1 MRNWIINPNGVGATD
16 TNTNQ
21 KTKLLCCC
29 HLCECIGYD
38 HDGESVS
45 ELDLEPDEMNNIQG
59 DESGC
64 PTCDE
69 CASLTR
75 DADVTFSLEITDLVT
90 SIDLTEEASQ
100 LEEEAEIAYITVY
113 DDGIQRGWDRGQVV
127 FFPELHRAGISW
139 GGDPEW
145 TDADSI
151 EDAVERSLQING
163 KFLCN

>member
-1 MRNWIINPNGVGATD
+1 MRNWIINPSGVGATD
-16 TNTNQ
+16 THTNQ

-38 HDGESVS
+38 HDGESVES
-45 ELDLEPDEMNNIQG
+45 LDLESDETNNIQP
-59 DESGC
+59 DSSGY
-64 PTCDE
+64 PLCDE
-69 CASLTR
+69 CAHPVEPE
-75 DADVTFSLEITDLVT
+75 VTFSLEITDLVT